1 MEQLLADYKKGNVIL
16 FVGAGVSMN
25 LGLPSWSQLVDHIAT
40 ELGYDPDIYRTFGSA
55 LELAEYYKLKKGKIG
70 PLRSW
75 MDRMWHSSDIDIN
88 KSKVHE
94 YIAKANFPIIYTTNY
109 DRWIETALSNYG
121 K

>member
-1 MEQLLADYKKGNVIL
+1 
-16 FVGAGVSMN
+16 MN

-75 MDRMWHSSDIDIN
+75 MDRMWHSSDIDIK

-94 YIAKANFPIIYTTNY
+94 YIAKANFLLYILQITTDGLKLPY
-109 DRWIETALSNYG
+109 QTMVKSIQKYHQFLILQ